1 MMETSLKK
9 RIPGATYAISDTGPL
24 ISAFQSESFELLT
37 QIFAAILVSTTCITE
52 LKEHGWEEEIQ
63 SASSHLVIM
72 TLTAEEEKQALAF
85 SEQIVQHSDTHNSV
99 AEHHLGEAEAIVL
112 SLRSEH
118 RNDLLL
124 LDELAARAVAK
135 QEGIKISGFP
145 GVLLLAAQTGLISVE
160 EVKRR
165 LEICRKQGTH
175 YGINFIQHVYEMAKK
190 RRRS

>member
-1 MMETSLKK
+1 
-9 RIPGATYAISDTGPL
+9 
-24 ISAFQSESFELLT
+24 
-37 QIFAAILVSTTCITE
+37 
-52 LKEHGWEEEIQ
+52 LKEHGWEEEVHQ

-85 SEQIVQHSDTHNSV
+85 SEQIAQHPGTHDSV

-135 QEGIKISGFP
+135 QEGIKLSGFP

-160 EVKRR
+160 ELRTR

-175 YGINFIQHVYEMAKK
+175 YGINFIQQVYEMAKK
-190 RRRS
+190 RRRT